1 MPEEQYKN
9 VINRLVYYRKNLGV
23 SQTEMAELLG
33 ITQSEYSKIENGQT
47 RLLHKHLKAMHSSRW
62 DVDYIVTGSK
72 SLSKT
77 GGLADIL
84 KGCTAEE
91 YERLFVYT
99 IENAFLYWDDIFKQ
113 QNNLCLYSELKIQL
127 VMIAN
132 QAAQPEVLRYIR
144 TVLGMNKKE
153 FGELLDITRKTYS
166 RCEEGDSEL
175 DTEHILKL
183 YNNGICSPSFVIDYK
198 QELIAAIDCELL
210 AVDCDVRMWFYNKIS
225 DELDNIRRLKHITK
239 T

>member
-9 VINRLVYYRKNLGV
+9 VINRLIYYRKNLGV
-23 SQTEMAELLG
+23 SQAEMAELLG
-33 ITQSEYSKIENGQT
+33 ISQSEYSKIENGQT
-47 RLLHKHLKAMHSSRW
+47 RLLHKHLKALHGNRW
-62 DVDYIVTGSK
+62 DVDYIVTGSH
-72 SLSKT
+72 SLCKT
-77 GGLADIL
+77 GGLNDIL
-84 KGCTAEE
+84 DGCSAEE
-91 YERLFVYT
+91 YEKLYVYT

-113 QNNLCLYSELKIQL
+113 PKNLRLYSELKIQL

-153 FGELLDITRKTYS
+153 FGELLDVTRKTYS
-166 RCEEGDSEL
+166 RCEEGSSEL

-183 YNNGICSPSFVIDYK
+183 YNHGICCPSFVIDYK
-198 QELIAAIDCELL
+198 HELIAGIDYELQ
-210 AVDCDVRMWFYNKIS
+210 AVDSDIRTWFYNKIAN
-225 DELDNIRRLKHITK
+225 ELHNIRRLKHITK

>member
-9 VINRLVYYRKNLGV
+9 VINRLIYYRKNLGV
-23 SQTEMAELLG
+23 SQAEMAKLLG

-47 RLLHKHLKAMHSSRW
+47 RLLHKHLKALHGNRW
-62 DVDYIVTGSK
+62 DVDYIVTGRQ
-72 SLSKT
+72 SLCKT
-77 GGLADIL
+77 GGLKDIL
-84 KGCTAEE
+84 ADCTAEE
-91 YERLFVYT
+91 YAQLYVYT

-113 QNNLCLYSELKIQL
+113 QKNLCLYSELKIQL

-132 QAAQPEVLRYIR
+132 QAEQPEVLRCIR

-153 FGELLDITRKTYS
+153 FGELLDLTRKTYS
-166 RCEEGDSEL
+166 RCEEGTSQL

-198 QELIAAIDCELL
+198 HELIAGIDYELQ
-210 AVDCDVRMWFYNKIS
+210 AVDSDVRKWFYDKIS
-225 DELDNIRRLKHITK
+225 NELHNIRQLKQITK